1 MAPGV
6 STAVSSSRFLI
17 TATPI
22 VIPFLFA
29 WRSRLPSFLIIL
41 EHISEYIFVDRRELI
56 TGSVYAVIR

>member
-41 EHISEYIFVDRRELI
+41 IILIILEHISEYIFVDRSELI
-56 TGSVYAVIR
+56 T